1 MASLCL
7 ETELSFSSLPFGSLI
22 KKRRK
27 RSVRIL
33 DSLKNFLHSPSFSL
47 SATNTEKTRVLLLT
61 ASMGEGHN
69 TAARNIREAILAER
83 PDTAEVLV
91 ADPYTR
97 TNPIVNRLMQSGYT
111 MAINR
116 YPKAW
121 KVVFELLSRR
131 GVVEGMGPMLAELT
145 NAVRSLV
152 HEFRPHVI
160 ASTYPVFSFLN
171 AKIRKSNPTLKIPFF
186 TVITDSTQINSAWY
200 RCPCDG
206 SIVADEHTAD
216 VLRNDG
222 VPPEKIH
229 VLGFPVGLTFE
240 KLKPQHASEP
250 WKVLFFPGGTSLRAV
265 STLQFLASLDNVVV
279 DVVTGRR
286 KSTHEAILQAQ
297 LPRAGTL
304 TGWTDQMPELMA
316 SHHLFIGK
324 AGGATVQEAIAAQI
338 PFLVSHIVPG
348 QEEGNI
354 MFIEQTG
361 IGALA
366 ARSPEDVLHHV
377 KGAFANNGSVWH
389 AWKKN
394 LAAMQKP
401 SASRTIARFLLERS
415 LPV

>member
-1 MASLCL
+1 
-7 ETELSFSSLPFGSLI
+7 
-22 KKRRK
+22 
-27 RSVRIL
+27 
-33 DSLKNFLHSPSFSL
+33 
-47 SATNTEKTRVLLLT
+47 
-61 ASMGEGHN
+61 MGEGHN
-69 TAARNIREAILAER
+69 TAARNIRDAILSEC
-83 PDTAEVLV
+83 PEQAEVLV

-111 MAINR
+111 MAINS

-131 GVVEGMGPMLAELT
+131 GVVEGMGPMLAELAS
-145 NAVRSLV
+145 AVRSLIQ
-152 HEFRPHVI
+152 EFRPDVI

-171 AKIRKSNPTLKIPFF
+171 AKIRKRNPSLKIPFF

-216 VLRNDG
+216 VLRADG
-222 VPPEKIH
+222 VPGEKIH
-229 VLGFPVGLTFE
+229 VLGFPVGLRFE
-240 KLKPQHASEP
+240 NLNPLPASQP
-250 WKVLFFPGGTSLRAV
+250 WKVLFFPGGTSARAV
-265 STLQFLASLDNVVV
+265 ATLQHLSSLKNVRV

-286 KSTHEAILQAQ
+286 KATYEAIAAAR
-297 LPRAGTL
+297 LPRSGSL

-316 SHHLFIGK
+316 SHHLFVGK

-338 PFLVSHIVPG
+338 PFLVSHVVPG

-354 MFIEQTG
+354 AFIEQMG

-366 ARSPEDVLHHV
+366 AGSPECILHHLE
-377 KGAFANNGSVWH
+377 GAFARGGNVWH

-401 SASRTIARFLLERS
+401 SASRAIARFLLINSEKNCTPPGSNRE
-415 LPV
+415 PID

>member
-1 MASLCL
+1 
-7 ETELSFSSLPFGSLI
+7 
-22 KKRRK
+22 
-27 RSVRIL
+27 
-33 DSLKNFLHSPSFSL
+33 
-47 SATNTEKTRVLLLT
+47 
-61 ASMGEGHN
+61 MGEGHN
-69 TAARNIREAILAER
+69 TAARNIRDAILAQR
-83 PDTAEVLV
+83 PEDVEVLV

-116 YPKAW
+116 YPRAW

-145 NAVRSLV
+145 AAVRSLV
-152 HEFRPHVI
+152 QEFQPHVI

-171 AKIRKSNPTLKIPFF
+171 AKIRRGNPAMKIPFF

-216 VLRNDG
+216 VLRGDG
-222 VPPEKIH
+222 VPEEKIH
-229 VLGFPVGLTFE
+229 VLGFPVGLKFE
-240 KLKPQHASEP
+240 QLKPLAASKP
-250 WKVLFFPGGTSLRAV
+250 WKVLFFPGGTSARAV
-265 STLQFLASLDNVVV
+265 ATLNHLAALDDITV

-286 KSTHEAILQAQ
+286 KATCDAIAGAG
-297 LPRAGTL
+297 LPRSGTL

-324 AGGATVQEAIAAQI
+324 AGGATVQEAVAAQI

-354 MFIEQTG
+354 AFIEQSG

-366 ARSPEDVLHHV
+366 AGSPEYVLHRV
-377 KGAFANNGSVWH
+377 MGAFANGGNIWH

-401 SASRTIARFLLERS
+401 SASRTIARFLLEHAS
-415 LPV
+415 VG